1 MMVTSAQ
8 HVDCYEVLCWQGR
21 WTVAK
26 IIQSSRS
33 GFSRLFAGLRRSYGR
48 TAGTKSKA
56 PASKDGAKPP
66 PDAKGGG
73 VPSPPYSGTL
83 AS

>member
-8 HVDCYEVLCWQGR
+8 LLRSTCWQGR

-33 GFSRLFAGLRRSYGR
+33 GFARLFAGLRRSYAYRWYEVEG
-48 TAGTKSKA
+48 
-56 PASKDGAKPP
+56 ASF
-66 PDAKGGG
+66 
-73 VPSPPYSGTL
+73 
-83 AS
+83 